1 MLFTLF
7 KARIRK
13 KRLAQFRAGG
23 THVFLNL
30 KQVGNI
36 AFLYKLEGDG
46 DIEATK
52 EIIKELRSINI
63 PVKGVVV
70 EVAKAFKDEAQRIE
84 FSAEVCEPND
94 VVFIGKKELNW
105 LGIPQGGKEKGVLE
119 RDNDLLIALNDNG
132 NFTLEYLVTRSKGK
146 CVVGMENKPNMPYN
160 LILEQAQAHKG
171 EHASAAYVKQL
182 LAYLRN
188 IQGVQKHGE

>member
-52 EIIKELRSINI
+52 EIIKELRSTNI

-84 FSAEVCEPND
+84 FSAEVCEPFG
-94 VVFIGKKELNW
+94 VVFI
-105 LGIPQGGKEKGVLE
+105 
-119 RDNDLLIALNDNG
+119 
-132 NFTLEYLVTRSKGK
+132 SK
-146 CVVGMENKPNMPYN
+146 
-160 LILEQAQAHKG
+160 
-171 EHASAAYVKQL
+171 
-182 LAYLRN
+182 
-188 IQGVQKHGE
+188 